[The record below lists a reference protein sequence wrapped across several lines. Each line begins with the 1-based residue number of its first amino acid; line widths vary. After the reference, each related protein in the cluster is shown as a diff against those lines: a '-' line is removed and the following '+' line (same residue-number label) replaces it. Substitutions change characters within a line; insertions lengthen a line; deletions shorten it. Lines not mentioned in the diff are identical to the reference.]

1 VEHPERRPE
10 ALPLEPPPNL
20 ASAQDDPEGSRPD
33 GVSVLSFAGF
43 NNAKDYLVTAD
54 HVTLDAHEAELAGED
69 SEFWTSSKLLGG

>member
-20 ASAQDDPEGSRPD
+20 AQDDPEGSRPD

-43 NNAKDYLVTAD
+43 NNAEDHLVIAD
-54 HVTLDAHEAELAGED
+54 HATLEAHEAELAGED
-69 SEFWTSSKLLGG
+69 SEFWISPKLLGR